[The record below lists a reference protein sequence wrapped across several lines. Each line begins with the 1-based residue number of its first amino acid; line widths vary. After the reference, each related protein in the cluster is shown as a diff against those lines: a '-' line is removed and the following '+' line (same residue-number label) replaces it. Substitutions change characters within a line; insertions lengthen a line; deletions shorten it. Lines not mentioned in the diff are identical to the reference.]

1 MHASYDRRKPP
12 PKLNSTTEIDCVC
25 DVLRAMAS
33 NLDCVDELTRILTL
47 NRLSLAQLALTMCVP
62 AAVAVFTD
70 PSALEPLAQ
79 LRLEETCRG
88 PALSFPMGK
97 PTVYS
102 IALATSPRTA

>member
-1 MHASYDRRKPP
+1 MGVGVRDDAFTPPIRRFA
-12 PKLNSTTEIDCVC
+12 TAGVH
-25 DVLRAMAS
+25 
-33 NLDCVDELTRILTL
+33 ELTRVLTL
-47 NRLSLAQLALTMCVP
+47 KRLSLAQLALTVCVP

>member
-1 MHASYDRRKPP
+1 MS
-12 PKLNSTTEIDCVC
+12 SG
-25 DVLRAMAS
+25 
-33 NLDCVDELTRILTL
+33 LDCVHELTRALTL

-102 IALATSPRTA
+102 VALATSPRTA